1 MAELENPIQEYEFFK
16 QDVEFSFTNKVE
28 SSLLYK
34 FIIAAGICAWLL
46 SWAFLGF
53 GIHFLLFGSDY
64 ALLATGELIAGI
76 FLAWYLGYYLPHAL
90 IRYFVIETVTS
101 TINTYVDEI
110 ISVYKVIINGVNQIS
125 DAEEILQ
132 KMQTMPKLFRKLKRI
147 RGYISFFD
155 SDNSRTL
162 SHIQENDQ
170 AVIMAVIQDMISDLQ
185 LRLEEQQKTLEQAKS
200 EVEQNIHG
208 TSELNQVSEL
218 QRARLD
224 QQIEQFKELQ
234 RVLVKNK

>member
-1 MAELENPIQEYEFFK
+1 
-16 QDVEFSFTNKVE
+16 
-28 SSLLYK
+28 
-34 FIIAAGICAWLL
+34 
-46 SWAFLGF
+46 
-53 GIHFLLFGSDY
+53 
-64 ALLATGELIAGI
+64 
-76 FLAWYLGYYLPHAL
+76 
-90 IRYFVIETVTS
+90 
-101 TINTYVDEI
+101 
-110 ISVYKVIINGVNQIS
+110 
-125 DAEEILQ
+125 
-132 KMQTMPKLFRKLKRI
+132 MQTMPKLFRKLKRI